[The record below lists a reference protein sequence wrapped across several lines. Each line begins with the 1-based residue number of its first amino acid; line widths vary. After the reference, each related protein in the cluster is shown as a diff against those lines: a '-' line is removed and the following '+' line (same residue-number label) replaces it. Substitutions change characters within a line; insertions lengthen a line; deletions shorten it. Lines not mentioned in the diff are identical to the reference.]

1 MSRLKSTGSAEADGA
16 VAAASVKAIR
26 AERVGQRRRIDIVI
40 IKWAGQS
47 LAITG
52 RRMRRKLF
60 GQIALA

>member
-1 MSRLKSTGSAEADGA
+1 
-16 VAAASVKAIR
+16 VKAIR
-26 AERVGQRRRIDIVI
+26 AERVGQRRRTDIVI
-40 IKWAGQS
+40 IKRAGQS

>member
-16 VAAASVKAIR
+16 GTVASVKAIR
-26 AERVGQRRRIDIVI
+26 AEKVGQRRGTDMVAIER
-40 IKWAGQS
+40 AGQS